1 MKTGKVKRLVANL
14 YNKKELVLNPGL
26 LLRKVHKIIKFDQEV
41 LLKPYIDMNTI
52 LRKNGEK
59 KIWKTIFFMWMNKTV
74 FEKSMENIRGHRN
87 IKLVTT

>member
-41 LLKPYIDMNTI
+41 LLKPYIDMNTK

-59 KIWKTIFFMWMNKTV
+59 KI
-74 FEKSMENIRGHRN
+74 
-87 IKLVTT
+87 

>member
-1 MKTGKVKRLVANL
+1 MKTGKIKRLVANL

-41 LLKPYIDMNTI
+41 LLKPYIDMNTE
-52 LRKNGEK
+52 LRKNGKK
-59 KIWKTIFFMWMNKTV
+59 KIWKTIFFKWMNKTV
-74 FEKSMENIRGHRN
+74 FKKSMENIRAHRN